1 MRSTRYTKEFKE
13 MVIEEIKQGA
23 DVAQVARKHEISP
36 KTVYNW
42 LNRAKHKDWENTDPS
57 AKKTSSYV
65 PTPQEFRQ
73 LETENERLK
82 RLLGDKD
89 LEIAILRD
97 LLKKTTCGYRTK

>member
-42 LNRAKHKDWENTDPS
+42 LIRAKHKDWENTPRKP
-57 AKKTSSYV
+57 ARM
-65 PTPQEFRQ
+65 FR
-73 LETENERLK
+73 LLKNLGNLRLK
-82 RLLGDKD
+82 TNGLNAFW
-89 LEIAILRD
+89 AIKISKLQ
-97 LLKKTTCGYRTK
+97 YYVIF